1 MTTPVTTQQQHPL
14 RAAVRTF
21 FQSWLPQLLAAL
33 VVIPLIIEAVVD
45 EVNKHGVILPDWLG
59 LAFAGI
65 LTACAIT
72 SAILARIMAIPAV
85 DRLLERVLLLG
96 SAPNAAGRHVSP
108 SE

>member
-14 RAAVRTF
+14 RTAVRTF
-21 FQSWLPQLLAAL
+21 FQSWLPGLAVALL
-33 VVIPLIIEAVVD
+33 VVPEVVGIIMEESGDALPENLRLVLAGIATAAAVV
-45 EVNKHGVILPDWLG
+45 
-59 LAFAGI
+59 
-65 LTACAIT
+65 

>member
-21 FQSWLPQLLAAL
+21 VQVWLPGLAVALL
-33 VVIPLIIEAVVD
+33 VVPEVVGIIMEESGDALPENLRLVLAGIATAAAVV
-45 EVNKHGVILPDWLG
+45 
-59 LAFAGI
+59 
-65 LTACAIT
+65 

-96 SAPNAAGRHVSP
+96 SAPNAAGRHIAP
-108 SE
+108 PTE